1 MKSYFDDEIVNDIL
15 KAVDLAK
22 NIVIITHSN
31 PDGDAIGSVTAFE
44 GYLSSKG
51 KESIIVVPNQ
61 YPDYLSFLDKGKKIH
76 IDEENPGKTKLYM
89 DRADLIVAL
98 DFNQLKRVDDLE
110 IHVRDSK
117 AVKILIDH
125 HPGPESE
132 AFNFVVSTTEVSS
145 TCELLYWLIKKMDHG
160 SKSAMPYIVAKSLY
174 VGMMTDT
181 NNFSNSVH
189 SSTFRMAYDLLEAGV
204 DKETLQLKVFG
215 GFSEER
221 MRLMGHALLNKM
233 IILKE
238 YGAGF
243 IILTKEE
250 LDQFGYCEGDTE
262 GFVNMPLN
270 IKGVTIS
277 ALFSEKEDHIRV
289 SLRSSDDFS
298 VNKFS
303 KKYFNGA
310 GHERAAGGKL
320 YIPVGE
326 VPQYFEK
333 SLKAMFD
340 KQKRAQDL

>member
-110 IHVRDSK
+110 MHVRDSK

-145 TCELLYWLIKKMDHG
+145 TCELLYWLIKKNG
-160 SKSAMPYIVAKSLY
+160 SRVKIGNALYRGQISL
-174 VGMMTDT
+174 
-181 NNFSNSVH
+181 
-189 SSTFRMAYDLLEAGV
+189 
-204 DKETLQLKVFG
+204 
-215 GFSEER
+215 
-221 MRLMGHALLNKM
+221 
-233 IILKE
+233 
-238 YGAGF
+238 
-243 IILTKEE
+243 
-250 LDQFGYCEGDTE
+250 CGD
-262 GFVNMPLN
+262 
-270 IKGVTIS
+270 
-277 ALFSEKEDHIRV
+277 
-289 SLRSSDDFS
+289 DD
-298 VNKFS
+298 
-303 KKYFNGA
+303 
-310 GHERAAGGKL
+310 
-320 YIPVGE
+320 
-326 VPQYFEK
+326 
-333 SLKAMFD
+333 
-340 KQKRAQDL
+340 

>member
-1 MKSYFDDEIVNDIL
+1 MKSYFNDEFVNDII
-15 KAVDLAK
+15 KAIDLAK

-31 PDGDAIGSVTAFE
+31 PDGDAVGSVTAFE
-44 GYLSSKG
+44 GYLSSKS
-51 KESIIVVPNQ
+51 KDSIIIVPNQ

-76 IDEENPGKTKLYM
+76 IDEVDPVKTKFYM
-89 DRADLIVAL
+89 DGADLIVAL
-98 DFNQLKRVDDLE
+98 DFNQLKRVDGLE
-110 IHVRDSK
+110 LHVRASK

-125 HPGPESE
+125 HPGPESD
-132 AFNFVVSTTEVSS
+132 AFSYIVSTTEISS
-145 TCELLYWLIKKMDHG
+145 TCELLYWLIKKMEHG
-160 SKSAMPYIVAKSLY
+160 SKSKMPYVVAKSLY

-181 NNFSNSVH
+181 NNFSNSVS

-215 GFSEER
+215 GFSEDR

-233 IILKE
+233 KIIKE

-243 IILTKEE
+243 IILTKHEF
-250 LDQFGYCEGDTE
+250 DQFGYSEGDTE

-320 YIPVGE
+320 YMSVE
-326 VPQYFEK
+326 DVPEYFEK
-333 SLKAMFD
+333 SLRAMLD